1 MCVSTVLAFNVLMS
15 IIGQHAVA
23 SVSGGEVFGML
34 KHEVGVHRVQR
45 VPITEGMG
53 RVHTS
58 TMSIVILPQPTQVIR
73 MIRPRK
79 CTNCW
84 LSDKCIFCLM
94 IGDIMYYKFISPHR
108 QAVVIW
114 DFDSD

>member
-1 MCVSTVLAFNVLMS
+1 MS

-73 MIRPRK
+73 MIRPSK

-84 LSDKCIFCLM
+84 L
-94 IGDIMYYKFISPHR
+94 
-108 QAVVIW
+108 
-114 DFDSD
+114 FDN